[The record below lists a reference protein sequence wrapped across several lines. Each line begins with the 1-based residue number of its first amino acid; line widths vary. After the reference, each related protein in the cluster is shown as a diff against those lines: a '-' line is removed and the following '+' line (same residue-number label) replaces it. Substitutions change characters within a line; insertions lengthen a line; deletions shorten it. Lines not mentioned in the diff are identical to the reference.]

1 MRKGFFFKLFE
12 VVVKIKKWVRILHRD
27 IGYLSVGLIIVY
39 GISGIAVNH
48 VDIWNPNYII
58 EKDSLSISTLNDSLL
73 TDESMVNH
81 VKHEMG
87 ISDSVNTVFR
97 SGVTSIQLFFDRKTI
112 SADVSLGDVE
122 IETVKDR
129 RVFRE
134 TNFLHLNNP
143 KGVWTYVADLFA
155 LGLIFL
161 SITGMFMIK
170 GKNGITGRGKYLV
183 TISVLIPIVFLL
195 IYF

>member
-1 MRKGFFFKLFE
+1 M
-12 VVVKIKKWVRILHRD
+12 KIKKWVRILHRD

-73 TDESMVNH
+73 TDESIVEH
-81 VKHEMG
+81 VKTELS
-87 ISDSVNTVFR
+87 ITDSVNSIFR
-97 SGVTSIQLFFDRKTI
+97 SGTNSIQLFFDRKTI

-161 SITGMFMIK
+161 SITGMFMIR
-170 GKNGITGRGKYLV
+170 GKNGIKGRGKYLIG
-183 TISVLIPIVFLL
+183 ISFLIPIIFLL

>member
-1 MRKGFFFKLFE
+1 M
-12 VVVKIKKWVRILHRD
+12 KIKKWVRILHRD

-48 VDIWNPNYII
+48 VGEWNPNYII
-58 EKDSLSISTLNDSLL
+58 TKDTTNISTLNDSLL
-73 TDESMVNH
+73 TNEIMTTH
-81 VKHEMG
+81 VLDQLN
-87 ISDSVNTVFR
+87 ITDSATSSFR
-97 SGVTSIQLFFDRKTI
+97 NGETSIQIFFERKTI
-112 SADVSLGDVE
+112 TADVKSGVAE

-143 KGVWTYVADLFA
+143 KKVWTYVADLFA
-155 LGLIFL
+155 VALIFL

-183 TISVLIPIVFLL
+183 TISVLIPLVFLI

>member
-1 MRKGFFFKLFE
+1 M
-12 VVVKIKKWVRILHRD
+12 KIRKWVRILHRD

-48 VDIWNPNYII
+48 VGEWNPNYII
-58 EKDSLSISTLNDSLL
+58 SKDTTNITPLNDSLL
-73 TDESMVNH
+73 TNETMTAHVLDELN
-81 VKHEMG
+81 
-87 ISDSVNTVFR
+87 ITDSATSSFR
-97 SGVTSIQLFFDRKTI
+97 NGETTIQIFFERKTI
-112 SADVSLGDVE
+112 TAYVISGIAE

-143 KGVWTYVADLFA
+143 KKVWTYVADLFA
-155 LGLIFL
+155 VGLIFL
-161 SITGMFMIK
+161 AITGMFMIK

-183 TISVLIPIVFLL
+183 AISILMPLVFLI

>member
-1 MRKGFFFKLFE
+1 M
-12 VVVKIKKWVRILHRD
+12 KIKKWIRILHRD
-27 IGYLSVGLIIVY
+27 VGYLSVGLIIVY

-58 EKDSLSISTLNDSLL
+58 EKDSVSISPMTDSIV
-73 TDESMVNH
+73 TDEAMVAHIRDEFSIQDTAN
-81 VKHEMG
+81 
-87 ISDSVNTVFR
+87 SFFR
-97 SGVTSIQLFFDRKTI
+97 SGPTSIQVFFERKTI
-112 SADVSLGDVE
+112 SANLADGKSE
-122 IETVKDR
+122 IETVRDR

-143 KGVWTYVADLFA
+143 KKVWTYVADLFA
-155 LGLIFL
+155 VGLIFL
-161 SITGMFMIK
+161 AITGIFMIR

-183 TISVLIPIVFLL
+183 TISILIPLIFLL